1 MKTRPPKGP
10 KQPSALSAGTPASG
24 AKTGAAP
31 GNRTLALLLASGR
44 VRVSQPGDPQER
56 QADRIAD
63 AVTSPPAPVPE
74 EERTDLPSIPTS
86 STLSGVG
93 PGRPLDPAARAM
105 LEPRFGRD
113 LGAVRVHEGPEAAEA
128 AQAAEARA
136 FTVGRDVVF
145 SPGQYAPG
153 TPDGRH
159 LLAHELAHVVQQSEP
174 ESTPA
179 VQRSPWDVNPPQ
191 PAAPAA
197 APAPAPT
204 AGAQLPTIL
213 EIGATDVISSQDP
226 RLAEFAKTVQAAL
239 TPASTVYVTG
249 FWDANTAT
257 KEGGLQR
264 SDAEQRAKLAKA
276 ALSALGI
283 PAKNI
288 ATGVMDRNLLSEP
301 SGSPAGL
308 VRIAFHA
315 MGFQLPQVAPGPR
328 QPVPPPRIPLSPPPI
343 PGPPPR
349 RPSTP
354 PATSTPPTGPPKEV
368 KPRKGEPGD
377 VAKAVLALSPVKK
390 ALDEAKEKALKDFKA
405 LPPEGKIGLITG
417 AVAIAA
423 GAAAGLAT
431 HPDVA
436 KDLLEKA
443 DGLEIPLPLPGVPG
457 EFKVQILNKPELP
470 KFDPHAPTVPDKLSQ
485 PAGQGAMLKWEIRF

>member
-1 MKTRPPKGP
+1 MKTRPPKSHPP
-10 KQPSALSAGTPASG
+10 KTPKAKKTAAG

-31 GNRTLALLLASGR
+31 GSRTLALLLASGR
-44 VRVSQPGDPQER
+44 VRVSQPGEPQER
-56 QADRIAD
+56 EADRIAD
-63 AVTSPPAPVPE
+63 AVTSAASPASGPE
-74 EERTDLPSIPTS
+74 EERAGLPAVPAAPA
-86 STLSGVG
+86 LSGVG

-153 TPDGRH
+153 TPDGRR
-159 LLAHELAHVVQQSEP
+159 LLAHELAHVVQQSAP
-174 ESTPA
+174 GSPSA
-179 VQRSPWDVNPPQ
+179 VQRSPWDVSPPQ
-191 PAAPAA
+191 PAAPEAA
-197 APAPAPT
+197 AEPT
-204 AGAQLPTIL
+204 AGAPLPTVV
-213 EIGATDVISSQDP
+213 EIGATEVISSQDP

-249 FWDANTAT
+249 FWDANTASS
-257 KEGGLQR
+257 EGGLQR
-264 SDAEQRAKLAKA
+264 SDAAQRAKLAKA

-283 PAKNI
+283 PAKSI
-288 ATGVMDRNLLSEP
+288 VTEAMDRNLLSDP

-308 VRIAFHA
+308 VRIAFHPV
-315 MGFQLPQVAPGPR
+315 GFQLPQVAPGPA
-328 QPVPPPRIPLSPPPI
+328 PTVPPPRIPLAPPPALS
-343 PGPPPR
+343 PPPR
-349 RPSTP
+349 RPGAPPASTP
-354 PATSTPPTGPPKEV
+354 PPGPQKEV
-368 KPRKGEPGD
+368 KPRQGEIGD
-377 VAKAVLALSPVKK
+377 VAKAVLALPPVKE
-390 ALDEAKEKALKDFKA
+390 ALDKAKEKALKDFKA
-405 LPPEGKIGLITG
+405 LPPEGKVGLITG

-436 KDLLEKA
+436 RKVLEKA

-457 EFKVQILNKPELP
+457 TFKVQILNKPELP
-470 KFDPHAPTVPDKLSQ
+470 KFDPHAPTVPEKPSK
-485 PAGQGAMLKWEIRF
+485 PVGQGAMLKWEIRF